1 MRRTAGLVL
10 LCVLSGGAWAAEFH
24 ATTDVTVM
32 YDAPSAKARPLFV
45 LGRDIP
51 LEMIVN
57 VEGWMKVRD
66 VGGTVAWVDKK
77 SIGDKRMLV
86 VRAPVADIL
95 ANPVDTAQLVFKAEQ
110 HVLLE
115 VADTSYVTTTP
126 GWVKV
131 RHRDGQVG
139 YVRIAQVWGI

>member
-1 MRRTAGLVL
+1 VRRVASLV
-10 LCVLSGGAWAAEFH
+10 VLFALGGGAWAAEFH

-45 LGRDIP
+45 LGRDVP
-51 LEMIVN
+51 LELIVN

-77 SIGDKRMLV
+77 SIGDKRMIV
-86 VRAPVADIL
+86 VRAPIADIL
-95 ANPVDTAQLVFKAEQ
+95 ANPVETSPLVFKAEQ
-110 HVLLE
+110 NVLLE
-115 VADTSYVTTTP
+115 IADTTYVTSTP

-139 YVRIAQVWGI
+139 YVRIAQVWGV

>member
-1 MRRTAGLVL
+1 MRTAGLV
-10 LCVLSGGAWAAEFH
+10 VLFALGGSAWAAEFH
-24 ATTDVTVM
+24 ATTEVTVM

-51 LEMIVN
+51 LELIVN

-77 SIGDKRMLV
+77 TIGDKRMVV
-86 VRAPVADIL
+86 VRAAVADVL
-95 ANPVDTAQLVFKAEQ
+95 ANPVDTAPLSFKAEQ
-110 HVLLE
+110 NVLLE

-139 YVRIAQVWGI
+139 YVRIAQVWGL

>member
-1 MRRTAGLVL
+1 MRLTAVL
-10 LCVLSGGAWAAEFH
+10 AVLFVSGGGAWAAEFH

-32 YDAPSAKARPLFV
+32 YDAPSSKARPLFV

-51 LEMIVN
+51 LELIVN

-77 SIGDKRMLV
+77 TIGDKRMVV
-86 VRAPVADIL
+86 VRAAVADVL
-95 ANPVDTAQLVFKAEQ
+95 ANPVDGAPLVFKAEQ
-110 HVLLE
+110 NVLLE
-115 VADTSYVTTTP
+115 VADTTYVTTTP